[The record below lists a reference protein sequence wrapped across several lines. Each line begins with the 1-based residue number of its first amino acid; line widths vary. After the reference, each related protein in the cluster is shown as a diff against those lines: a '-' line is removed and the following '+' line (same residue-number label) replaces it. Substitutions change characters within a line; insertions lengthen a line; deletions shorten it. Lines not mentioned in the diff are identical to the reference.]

1 MTAEKLRNP
10 VVLFAQSLTGCV
22 TPQTVV
28 LQAPLSMN
36 FPGKNTGVGCH
47 FLLQGISQT
56 QGLNPCFW
64 GLLHWG
70 TDSSPTV
77 PPGLRKLGKVPR
89 NHLILN
95 VP

>member
-10 VVLFAQSLTGCV
+10 EVLCAQSLTGCV

-36 FPGKNTGVGCH
+36 FPGKNTRVGCH

-56 QGLNPCFW
+56 QGLNPCFL
-64 GLLHWG
+64 GLLHWQ